1 MICRICRILK
11 LLLVG
16 PVEVN
21 ILALFNLPACIWAC
35 GLRFSVQ
42 HCLLG
47 DLSRYKAVV
56 ISGTGPVSG

>member
-11 LLLVG
+11 LFLVG

-21 ILALFNLPACIWAC
+21 ILALFNLLGCIWAC
-35 GLRFSVQ
+35 GLRFYVQ

-47 DLSRYKAVV
+47 ALSRYKAVV
-56 ISGTGPVSG
+56 VSGTGPVSG